1 MENKLDNKT
10 VFAIVTGTVL
20 LIITNV
26 FMWNMPFIQNDWA
39 IRICAVVL
47 TFLAAIFG
55 TLTGVLIPIAACV
68 FTGVVLSHPEAIMEM
83 FILLVTGL
91 ATGHY
96 AAKLGI
102 MHGRFTKWHMLDFAI
117 LEIGV
122 AIAAWLCVYPLLSL
136 YAYGQDLRL
145 TIDRGLLECFISVAA
160 KLVICLP
167 FLIIANHFFRKKQ
180 MVEDAKREYLYHAGK

>member
-1 MENKLDNKT
+1 MDNKLDNKT
-10 VFAIVTGTVL
+10 VFAIVTGTI
-20 LIITNV
+20 LIILANV
-26 FMWNMPFIQNDWA
+26 YTWNAPMIYGDWA
-39 IRICAVVL
+39 IRICAVVVA
-47 TFLAAIFG
+47 FIAVIYG
-55 TLTGVLIPIAACV
+55 TLSGSLIPIAACL
-68 FTGVVLSHPEAIMEM
+68 FTGIILDHHEAFLQMA
-83 FILLVTGL
+83 ILLVTGL
-91 ATGHY
+91 ANGHY
-96 AAKLGI
+96 AQKLGVK
-102 MHGRFTKWHMLDFAI
+102 HGRFTKWHMLDFAI